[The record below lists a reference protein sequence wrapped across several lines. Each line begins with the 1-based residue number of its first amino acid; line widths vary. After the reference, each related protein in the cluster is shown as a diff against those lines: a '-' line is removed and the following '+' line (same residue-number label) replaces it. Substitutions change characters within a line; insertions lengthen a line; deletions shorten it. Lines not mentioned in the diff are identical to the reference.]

1 MCSDGIYFVQVVS
14 LDTFEDLADCL
25 LCPFLCMGL
34 LQIEKAFLARVL
46 LIDFFQ
52 LRKGNQS
59 ISFRAHNDE
68 GGSDVFNLGSHVQ
81 ISEAKVGFLPDRG
94 FQVLQEQVNDDLRS
108 SNSLLHHFIDHL
120 LDVDEGTVQDGNNHV
135 LMAVGQVPDR
145 SDSPH

>member
-1 MCSDGIYFVQVVS
+1 MRSDCIYFVQVVP
-14 LDTFEDLADCL
+14 LDAFEDLADCL

-34 LQIEKAFLARVL
+34 LQIEKALLTRVL

-52 LRKGNQS
+52 LRKRNQS

-68 GGSDVFNLGSHVQ
+68 GGSDAFDLGSHVQ
-81 ISEAKVGFLPDRG
+81 ISEAKVGFLFDRG

-108 SNSLLHHFIDHL
+108 SDSLLHHFVDHL
-120 LDVDEGTVQDGNNHV
+120 LDVDERTVQDGNNHL
-135 LMAVGQVPDR
+135 LMAVGQVPDG